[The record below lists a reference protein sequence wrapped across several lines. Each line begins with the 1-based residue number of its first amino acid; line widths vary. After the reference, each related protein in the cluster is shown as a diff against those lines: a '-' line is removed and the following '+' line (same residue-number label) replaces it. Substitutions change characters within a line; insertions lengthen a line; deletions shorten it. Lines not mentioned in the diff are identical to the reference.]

1 MSDTDFYIRYYV
13 GMCLESLE
21 SGHFWYYSSVGVY
34 GVSDATFAQ
43 TKISKWPDN
52 FINGTLFYIIY
63 QFHNSFLGLL
73 TLKKATRVNSDTS
86 SSNSNSVQMEK
97 WDMQITQTTK
107 TIQWSERKLTS
118 TDAFFQ
124 VRFKGRVFRPNK
136 QGTIISCESYHL
148 LF

>member
-1 MSDTDFYIRYYV
+1 MSECVLNHSNLVIFDIMVQWTF
-13 GMCLESLE
+13 M
-21 SGHFWYYSSVGVY
+21 
-34 GVSDATFAQ
+34 AFAQ

-63 QFHNSFLGLL
+63 QIHNSFLGLL
-73 TLKKATRVNSDTS
+73 TPKKATRVNSDTS

-97 WDMQITQTTK
+97 WDMQITQITK

-124 VRFKGRVFRPNK
+124 VSFKGGLLSSKNL
-136 QGTIISCESYHL
+136 GTIISYRSYHW

>member
-43 TKISKWPDN
+43 TRISKWSDN

-73 TLKKATRVNSDTS
+73 TRKKGHKGKFGHEFLEFEFRPDGKMRYAN
-86 SSNSNSVQMEK
+86 NSNYKNDTM
-97 WDMQITQTTK
+97 I
-107 TIQWSERKLTS
+107 RKEAYVNRCVLSGT
-118 TDAFFQ
+118 FQ
-124 VRFKGRVFRPNK
+124 G
-136 QGTIISCESYHL
+136 
-148 LF
+148 

>member
-13 GMCLESLE
+13 GMCLESLK
-21 SGHFWYYSSVGVY
+21 SGHFWYYSLVDVY
-34 GVSDATFAQ
+34 GVSNATFAQ
-43 TKISKWPDN
+43 IRISKWPDN
-52 FINGTLFYIIY
+52 FLNGTLFYIIY
-63 QFHNSFLGLL
+63 QFYNSFLGLL
-73 TLKKATRVNSDTS
+73 TLNKATRVNSDTS

-124 VRFKGRVFRPNK
+124 VRVEFSGRKYLR
-136 QGTIISCESYHL
+136 TIKNCGSYHR